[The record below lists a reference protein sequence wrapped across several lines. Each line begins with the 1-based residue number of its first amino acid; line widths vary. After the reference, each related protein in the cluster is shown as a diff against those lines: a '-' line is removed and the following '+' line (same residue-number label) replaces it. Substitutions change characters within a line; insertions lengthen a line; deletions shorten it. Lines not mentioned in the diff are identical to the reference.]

1 MGAREKIFVFVF
13 FLVGGGGG
21 GGSRAKIA
29 CKNFAS

>member
-1 MGAREKIFVFVF
+1 MGAREKIFVFDF

>member
-13 FLVGGGGG
+13 FLVRGGGG